1 LNTAE
6 KENEFP
12 IKEEINVISSSDTES
27 DTESVKL
34 STKSGKRMSFNKE
47 GQMRNEKYCAIPE
60 EEIEESMV
68 FVKENVDQAQ
78 RLNQGQEFM

>member
-1 LNTAE
+1 LNAAE

-12 IKEEINVISSSDTES
+12 IKEEINAISSSDTES
-27 DTESVKL
+27 DTDSVKL
-34 STKSGKRMSFNKE
+34 SAKSGKRMSSNKE

-68 FVKENVDQAQ
+68 VVKENVDQIQ
-78 RLNQGQEFM
+78 RLDQGQ